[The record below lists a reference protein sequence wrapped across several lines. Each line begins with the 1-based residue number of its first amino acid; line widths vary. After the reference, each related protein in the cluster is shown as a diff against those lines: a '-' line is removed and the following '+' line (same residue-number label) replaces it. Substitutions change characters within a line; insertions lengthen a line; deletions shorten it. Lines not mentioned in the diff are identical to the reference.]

1 MNPND
6 AAVGLPLQP
15 LGASDEGGANN
26 DILLS
31 AYPQPRSISEL
42 DAPQISRPF
51 CLSTFYLAKESAR
64 MEPPTPSAPPEFI
77 LEAFADPSSIK
88 DVVRGILHTIF
99 FNRFLQAIYP
109 QTREV
114 LDISLPY
121 IPDAEL
127 ETMIDQRTQ
136 ALVRQLDAE
145 RHQSHPGGGGGG
157 GGGAGRGQ
165 VTVQFYERR
174 RRKTTAWTML
184 GRGDEE
190 VCWERWTVKV
200 TIAEPRTESGTS
212 SFFPCSSFSGT
223 PRD

>member
-1 MNPND
+1 
-6 AAVGLPLQP
+6 
-15 LGASDEGGANN
+15 
-26 DILLS
+26 
-31 AYPQPRSISEL
+31 
-42 DAPQISRPF
+42 
-51 CLSTFYLAKESAR
+51 
-64 MEPPTPSAPPEFI
+64 MEPPTPSVPPEFI

-145 RHQSHPGGGGGG
+145 RHQPHAGGGGGGGG

-174 RRKTTAWTML
+174 RRKATAWNML

-200 TIAEPRTESGTS
+200 TVAEPRTESGMSNSFSPS
-212 SFFPCSSFSGT
+212 SFLQL
-223 PRD
+223 RH

>member
-1 MNPND
+1 
-6 AAVGLPLQP
+6 
-15 LGASDEGGANN
+15 
-26 DILLS
+26 
-31 AYPQPRSISEL
+31 
-42 DAPQISRPF
+42 
-51 CLSTFYLAKESAR
+51 

-88 DVVRGILHTIF
+88 DVVRGILHTVF

-145 RHQSHPGGGGGG
+145 RHQPHAGGGGGG
-157 GGGAGRGQ
+157 GGGSGRGQ

-174 RRKTTAWTML
+174 RRKATAWNML

-200 TIAEPRTESGTS
+200 TVAEPRTETERLKVRQATKATLLRTVQKIVTYVNTHKDHIPPITTMESNP
-212 SFFPCSSFSGT
+212 FPYQISINQKAEAGWAQ
-223 PRD
+223 RMGMGLY